1 MWTLSNNVKITVS
14 HFVGCFF
21 FFFSWR
27 SGGQEEGNILLFF
40 LKKKKKAAAEDH
52 RMQVYV
58 SRFILCSI
66 SLRIVMGLMYL
77 SNNVIVN

>member
-1 MWTLSNNVKITVS
+1 MLSNNVKITVS
-14 HFVGCFF
+14 HFVSCLFF
-21 FFFSWR
+21 FSSWR

-40 LKKKKKAAAEDH
+40 LKKKKAAAEDH
-52 RMQVYV
+52 RMQVYA